1 MSRNRISHHASAVV
15 TGAGSGIGRAFALE
29 IARRGGR
36 VVCADINEFA
46 AQETVKQI
54 KARRGEAW
62 AVACDVGQADSVET
76 LAQIAQ
82 QKLGC
87 APDLVINNAGIGVG
101 GSNIG
106 ECSLEDW
113 RATVDVNMWGVIHGC
128 HFFTNAMREQGRG
141 GIINVCSAASFAAA
155 PRMGA
160 YNATKAAV
168 LAVSETLAAE
178 LQGSGVHVTAL
189 CPTFVKTNI
198 VRDGRIDD
206 ASSKL
211 AELTMAWTGV
221 SPDKVARKT
230 LNALDRNQLYVLPQL
245 DARTVWRLKRFAPV
259 VYNRGTGAISRV
271 MDRLMGVES
280 AASTDEPVESRKQP
294 PAKSKAA

>member
-1 MSRNRISHHASAVV
+1 MSRNRISRHASAVV
-15 TGAGSGIGRAFALE
+15 TGAGSGIGRSFALE

-62 AVACDVGQADSVET
+62 AVACDVGSADAVEK
-76 LAQIAQ
+76 LAKTAK

-87 APDLVINNAGIGVG
+87 TPDLVINNAGIGTG

-106 ECSLEDW
+106 DCSLDDW

-128 HFFTNAMREQGRG
+128 HFFTNSMREQGYG
-141 GIINVCSAASFAAA
+141 GIINVCSTASFAAA
-155 PRMGA
+155 PKMGA
-160 YNATKAAV
+160 YNTTKAAV
-168 LAVSETLAAE
+168 LALSETLAAE
-178 LQGSGVHVTAL
+178 LHGSGVHVTAL

-198 VRDGRIDD
+198 VRDGRISGQ
-206 ASSKL
+206 SSKL
-211 AELTMAWTGV
+211 GELAMAWTGV
-221 SPDKVARKT
+221 SPDKVVRKT

-245 DARTVWRLKRFAPV
+245 DARTVWRLKRFTPV
-259 VYNRGTGAISRV
+259 SYTRGTGVIARV
-271 MDRLMGVES
+271 MDRLMGADNS
-280 AASTDEPVESRKQP
+280 ASAYDAPVEVPKSRG
-294 PAKSKAA
+294 KAA